1 MADWSKLPYDIIH
14 KVATYLMAVED
25 FLAFSAVCRSWR
37 SVYVAKQWHQSPQV
51 PWLMLS
57 GIENDS
63 FRSFISLYRNKV
75 YNSELPE
82 VHGRRCWGSSS
93 GWLVTVGND
102 LDIRLHNPF
111 TRVSVNLPPKSS
123 LRIHFG
129 EILGWYEIIEKAFV
143 FKKPCTSHANEE
155 DLLVMI
161 IYGPLKQLAFCRPGY
176 SSWRTVKD
184 ISHTGYIDVT
194 HVKDQIFALC
204 GLGYLVVIDIDS
216 LAVTDING
224 PQAPEHVALSL
235 PLWHWEHL
243 ILVESSGDLWMV
255 YQNHTSIRR
264 RSSVES
270 IEFYVYTFDFSKK
283 RWIRLS
289 SLGDH
294 AIFVGDNCSMSIRA
308 PERFNCKSNSI
319 YFIGKRMEERW
330 PCGEV
335 HVDLGVYSITNGIS
349 EPLRFGP
356 DIPKYYSFPL
366 WVTPT
371 F

>member
-82 VHGRRCWGSSS
+82 VDGRRCWGSSS

-123 LRIHFG
+123 LIF
-129 EILGWYEIIEKAFV
+129 EILGCWLFV
-143 FKKPCTSHANEE
+143 
-155 DLLVMI
+155 DLAI
-161 IYGPLKQLAFCRPGY
+161 
-176 SSWRTVKD
+176 SWRTVKD

-270 IEFYVYTFDFSKK
+270 IEFYVYF
-283 RWIRLS
+283 
-289 SLGDH
+289 
-294 AIFVGDNCSMSIRA
+294 
-308 PERFNCKSNSI
+308 
-319 YFIGKRMEERW
+319 
-330 PCGEV
+330 
-335 HVDLGVYSITNGIS
+335 
-349 EPLRFGP
+349 
-356 DIPKYYSFPL
+356 
-366 WVTPT
+366 
-371 F
+371 